1 MKCDKIYNHL
11 NAEEYLLLRQSDS
24 WNEILDAIRSIDANL
39 FLKISND
46 DTKKGEVLYSQS
58 DINDEFER
66 LLFPKGWKSTK
77 TQYYVSEKPEL
88 TKELVK
94 IKDKDAQKAFLD
106 ARNEIALD
114 TFNQV
119 DFVKNGIAVEV
130 QFGKYFSVAY
140 DLHVKHTFFYSLGTI
155 NVGVEIIP
163 THEFESRMDTGVS
176 WWENEVANVIRE
188 GRSNPS
194 VPIVIIG
201 IEPEELIPLPDKSSA
216 KKVQK
221 AQDRLNKATQAVQDA
236 EQNVEDIQNDIA
248 TEEDEKQKSKLESK
262 LERAER
268 ALESARETL
277 DKANEQYNEAV
288 EKDRILTDF
297 KASAAP
303 IIEDLNNKRQAR
315 KEEIKQIQQ
324 EMARRERVDENAD

>member
-11 NAEEYLLLRQSDS
+11 NAEEYLLVRQPDL
-24 WNEILDAIRSIDANL
+24 WNELLDAIRSIDANR

-94 IKDKDAQKAFLD
+94 IKDKEDQKAFLD
-106 ARNEIALD
+106 EKNEIALD

-119 DFVKNGIAVEV
+119 DFVKDGIAVEV

-201 IEPEELIPLPDKSSA
+201 IEPEELIPLPDKNSA

-221 AQDRLNKATQAVQDA
+221 AQDRLNKAAQAVQAA
-236 EQNVEDIQNDIA
+236 EQNVVDIQNGIA
-248 TEEDEKQKSKLESK
+248 AEEDEKQKSKLESQLK
-262 LERAER
+262 KAENVLEG
-268 ALESARETL
+268 ARETL
-277 DKANEQYNEAV
+277 NKANEQFNDAV
-288 EKDRILTDF
+288 EKDRILNDF
-297 KASAAP
+297 KAFAAP
-303 IIEDLNNKRQAR
+303 IIDDLNNKRSERQ
-315 KEEIKQIQQ
+315 EEIKKIKQ
-324 EMARRERVDENAD
+324 EMARKERADDSAD